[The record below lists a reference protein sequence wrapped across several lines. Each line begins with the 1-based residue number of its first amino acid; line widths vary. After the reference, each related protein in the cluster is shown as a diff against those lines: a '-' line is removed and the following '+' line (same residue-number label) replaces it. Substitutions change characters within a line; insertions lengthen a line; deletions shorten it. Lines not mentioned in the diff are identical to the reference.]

1 MDKLLLGINLAALGV
16 GVVFTVLIL
25 LQLVMEAE
33 HQAVERLLQKTKP
46 KTAYGGSKSGDL
58 PPKTKR
64 TSPTVAD
71 KKLSPEK
78 IAVIAASLAAVM
90 GEEQKYR
97 LISIRR
103 LEKEK
108 PGNPWSFAGRT
119 EIITKRINYTNKG
132 GQH

>member
-1 MDKLLLGINLAALGV
+1 MDKLLLGINLTALGM
-16 GVVFTVLIL
+16 GVVFIVLIL

-58 PPKTKR
+58 PPKSKR
-64 TSPTVAD
+64 TSPAVTD
-71 KKLSPEK
+71 KNSAPKNCH
-78 IAVIAASLAAVM
+78 
-90 GEEQKYR
+90 
-97 LISIRR
+97 RR
-103 LEKEK
+103 LFGGGHGRRTKIPPHQHPAPGK
-108 PGNPWSFAGRT
+108 RPGNPWSFAGRT